1 MDGCCHDRPHAA
13 VGTIPRRRVR
23 FGGTKLGRRLVTSHA
38 TKPEAMIVYGKIV
51 ILVSQLF

>member
-51 ILVSQLF
+51 ILVSQL